1 MVSITFD
8 SQMEAH
14 YSRLAV
20 WTAKLN
26 ADAEAANAVLSE
38 ASSRLAKISPGLPF
52 VSIECTVWNDVDDR
66 RKLLGYS
73 YVDDTWQFSV
83 HWIELDCKIG
93 LGDRLMNASREIRV
107 AAARALPVFLKAYA
121 DHVMAVAQK

>member
-38 ASSRLAKISPGLPF
+38 ASSRLVGINPGLIF
-52 VSIECTVWNDVDDR
+52 ASVNCVLYEDGSGR
-66 RKLLGYS
+66 RKVLGYS
-73 YVDDTWQFSV
+73 KVDEAWQFSV